1 MQVTMRSENHVGYV
15 TLSNPPVNAIGQVLR
30 MGLLEAVRWAERG
43 RLDRVIVSGA
53 GGIFAAGADAKEFDA
68 APQEP
73 HLPEVLN
80 AIDESFVP
88 WIAAIEGVALGGGAE
103 IAMACRMRIMAPGA
117 RIGLPEVTLG
127 VIPGA
132 GGTARLPRLAGL
144 QKAVEMI
151 TTGKPIGAQE
161 ACSAGLVHTVE
172 DDPIEAAFLVNSEA
186 LGCIVPTW
194 EYHAPAHDAD
204 LFRMARENLQAKM
217 PGQEAPVRALEV
229 IEAGLAL
236 PFHAALAHERRVF
249 LELKTGSQS
258 KALRHLFFAQ
268 RAAKAPAHLKGSALE
283 VQHAAVVG
291 GGTMGAGIAY
301 ALLSS
306 GLQVT
311 ILEADADG
319 LKRAEDN
326 IGKIIEASLTRG
338 MIDAARAADLRS
350 RLTLS
355 TQYSQAATAQLAIEA
370 AFEDMAVKQEILGK
384 LDAVLSADAVLATNT
399 SYLDINEM
407 AAPLMDPTRVIGL
420 HFFAPAHIM
429 KLLEIVQGA
438 QSSDRAI
445 ATGYALAKRLGKVPV
460 CAGVCD
466 GFIGNRILARYREAA
481 DTVFMDGSTPW
492 EVDDAMVEFG
502 YAMGPYEAQDLSG
515 LDIAYANRQR
525 QAPTRD
531 PNRRYIPIADR
542 MIELGKLGR
551 KTSAGWYRYPGG
563 EGKVEDPIVADLAI
577 EEAHFAGIT
586 RTDYSSQ
593 EMRQRIVLAMI
604 NEAADI
610 LDAGIAQSAGD
621 IDLVTVFGYGF
632 PRWRGGLMHYADS
645 LGVETIV
652 AQLEILA
659 QEDPVAWKV
668 SPLLTP
674 LCGCGSISGRG
685 PADALSL
692 GALNQIRMCKGV
704 RWIIKINKNR
714 S

>member
-1 MQVTMRSENHVGYV
+1 MQVTMRSENHIGYV

-53 GGIFAAGADAKEFDA
+53 GGVFAAGADAKEFDA

-132 GGTARLPRLAGL
+132 GGTARLPRLVGL

-217 PGQEAPVRALEV
+217 PGQEAPVRALAV

-268 RAAKAPAHLKGSALE
+268 RAAKAPAHLKGAALE
-283 VQHAAVVG
+283 VQHAVVVG

-301 ALLSS
+301 ALVSS
-306 GLQVT
+306 GVQVT

-326 IGKIIEASLTRG
+326 IGKIIAASLSRG

-355 TQYSQAATAQLAIEA
+355 TEYSQAATAQLAIEA

-399 SYLDINEM
+399 SYLDLNEM

-438 QSSDRAI
+438 QSSDRAM

-460 CAGVCD
+460 RAGVCD

-563 EGKVEDPIVADLAI
+563 GGKVEDPIVADLAI
-577 EEAHFAGIT
+577 EEAHFSGIT
-586 RTDYSSQ
+586 RTDYPSQ
-593 EMRQRIVLAMI
+593 EIRQRLVLAMI

-645 LGVETIV
+645 LGVEKIV

-668 SPLLTP
+668 SPFLRR
-674 LCGCGSISGRG
+674 C
-685 PADALSL
+685 ADAGQSL
-692 GALNQIRMCKGV
+692 AEARPM
-704 RWIIKINKNR
+704 R
-714 S
+714 

>member
-1 MQVTMRSENHVGYV
+1 MQVTMRSENHIGYV

-53 GGIFAAGADAKEFDA
+53 GGVFAAGADAKEFDA

-132 GGTARLPRLAGL
+132 GGTARLPRLVGL

-204 LFRMARENLQAKM
+204 LFRMARENLKAKM
-217 PGQEAPVRALEV
+217 PGQEAPVRALAV

-268 RAAKAPAHLKGSALE
+268 RAAKAPAHLKGAALE
-283 VQHAAVVG
+283 VQHAVVVG

-301 ALLSS
+301 ALVSS
-306 GLQVT
+306 GVQVT

-326 IGKIIEASLTRG
+326 IGKIIAASLSRG

-355 TQYSQAATAQLAIEA
+355 TEYSQAATAQFAIEA

-399 SYLDINEM
+399 SYLDLNEM

-438 QSSDRAI
+438 QSSDRAM

-460 CAGVCD
+460 RAGVCD

-525 QAPTRD
+525 QAATRD
-531 PNRRYIPIADR
+531 TNRRYIPIADR

-563 EGKVEDPIVADLAI
+563 GGKVEDPIVADLAI
-577 EEAHFAGIT
+577 EEAHFSGIT

-593 EMRQRIVLAMI
+593 EIRQRLVLAMI

-645 LGVETIV
+645 LGVEKIV

-668 SPLLTP
+668 SPFLRR
-674 LCGCGSISGRG
+674 C
-685 PADALSL
+685 ADAGQSL
-692 GALNQIRMCKGV
+692 AEARPM
-704 RWIIKINKNR
+704 R
-714 S
+714 

>member
-1 MQVTMRSENHVGYV
+1 MQVTMRSENHIGYV

-53 GGIFAAGADAKEFDA
+53 GGVFAAGADAKEFDA

-73 HLPEVLN
+73 HLPEVLH

-132 GGTARLPRLAGL
+132 GGTARLPRLVGL

-217 PGQEAPVRALEV
+217 PGQEAPVRALAV

-268 RAAKAPAHLKGSALE
+268 RAAKAPAHLKGAALE
-283 VQHAAVVG
+283 VQHAVVVG

-301 ALLSS
+301 ALVSS
-306 GLQVT
+306 GVQVT
-311 ILEADADG
+311 NLEADADG

-326 IGKIIEASLTRG
+326 IGKIIAASLSRG

-355 TQYSQAATAQLAIEA
+355 TEYSQAATAQLAIEA

-399 SYLDINEM
+399 SYLDLNEM

-438 QSSDRAI
+438 KSSDRAM

-460 CAGVCD
+460 RAGVCD

-525 QAPTRD
+525 QAATRD

-563 EGKVEDPIVADLAI
+563 GGKVEDPIVADLAI
-577 EEAHFAGIT
+577 EEAHFSGIT
-586 RTDYSSQ
+586 RTDYPSQ
-593 EMRQRIVLAMI
+593 EIRQRLVLAMI

-621 IDLVTVFGYGF
+621 IDLVTVLGYGF

-645 LGVETIV
+645 LGVEKIV

-668 SPLLTP
+668 SPFLRR
-674 LCGCGSISGRG
+674 C
-685 PADALSL
+685 ADAGQSL
-692 GALNQIRMCKGV
+692 AEARPM
-704 RWIIKINKNR
+704 R
-714 S
+714 

>member
-1 MQVTMRSENHVGYV
+1 MQVTMRSENHIGYV

-53 GGIFAAGADAKEFDA
+53 GGVFAAGADAKEFDA

-127 VIPGA
+127 VSPGA
-132 GGTARLPRLAGL
+132 GGTARLPRLVGL

-217 PGQEAPVRALEV
+217 PGQEAPVRALAV

-236 PFHAALAHERRVF
+236 PFHAALAHERQVF

-268 RAAKAPAHLKGSALE
+268 RAAKAPAHLKGAALE
-283 VQHAAVVG
+283 VQHAVVVG

-301 ALLSS
+301 ALVSS
-306 GLQVT
+306 GVQVT

-326 IGKIIEASLTRG
+326 IGKIIAASLSRG

-355 TQYSQAATAQLAIEA
+355 TEYSQAATAQFAIEA

-399 SYLDINEM
+399 SYLDLNEM

-438 QSSDRAI
+438 QSSDRAM

-460 CAGVCD
+460 RAGVCD

-525 QAPTRD
+525 QAATRD

-563 EGKVEDPIVADLAI
+563 GGKVEDPIVADLAI
-577 EEAHFAGIT
+577 EEAHFSGIT

-593 EMRQRIVLAMI
+593 EIRQRLVLAMI

-645 LGVETIV
+645 LGVEKIV

-659 QEDPVAWKV
+659 QEDTVAWKV
-668 SPLLTP
+668 SPFLRR
-674 LCGCGSISGRG
+674 C
-685 PADALSL
+685 ADA
-692 GALNQIRMCKGV
+692 GQ
-704 RWIIKINKNR
+704 
-714 S
+714 

>member
-1 MQVTMRSENHVGYV
+1 MQVTMHSEDHIGYV
-15 TLSNPPVNAIGQVLR
+15 TVSNPPVNAIGQAVR
-30 MGLLEAVRWAERG
+30 QGLLEAVRWAERS
-43 RLDRVIVSGA
+43 RLDRVIICGV
-53 GGIFAAGADAKEFDA
+53 GGVFAAGADAKEFDA
-68 APQEP
+68 PPLEP

-132 GGTARLPRLAGL
+132 GGTARLPRLVGL

-151 TTGKPIGAQE
+151 TMGKPIGAQE
-161 ACSAGLVHTVE
+161 ACSAGLIHAVE
-172 DDPIEAAFLVNSEA
+172 EDPIEAAFLVNSEA

-194 EYHAPAHDAD
+194 EYHAPAHDPD
-204 LFRMARENLQAKM
+204 LVHMARKKLQAKM
-217 PGQEAPVRALEV
+217 VGQEAPLRALEV
-229 IEAGLAL
+229 IETGLSL
-236 PFHAALAHERRVF
+236 PFHDALAQERWAF
-249 LELKTGSQS
+249 LQLKTGPQA
-258 KALRHLFFAQ
+258 KALRHIFFAQ
-268 RAAKAPAHLKGSALE
+268 RAAKAPEPFKGSSASE
-283 VQHAAVVG
+283 VQHAVVVG

-301 ALLSS
+301 ALLAA
-306 GLQVT
+306 GLHVT
-311 ILEADADG
+311 ILEADAAG
-319 LKRAEDN
+319 LQRAEDN
-326 IGKIIEASLTRG
+326 IGKIIAASLQRG
-338 MIDAARAADLRS
+338 MIDAARATDHRG
-350 RLTLS
+350 RMTLS
-355 TQYSQAATAQLAIEA
+355 TQYGQAATAQVAIEA
-370 AFEDMAVKQEILGK
+370 AFEDMAVKHNILAK
-384 LDAVLSADAVLATNT
+384 LEAVLPADAVMATNT
-399 SYLDINEM
+399 SYLDVNEM
-407 AAPLMDPTRVIGL
+407 AARLMDPSRLIGL

-429 KLLEIVQGA
+429 KLLEIVRA
-438 QSSDRAI
+438 EKSSDRAI
-445 ATGYALAKRLGKVPV
+445 ALGYGLAKRLGKVPV
-460 CAGVCD
+460 LAGVCD

-492 EVDDAMVEFG
+492 EVDEAMVEFG

-515 LDIAYANRQR
+515 LDIAHANRQR

-563 EGKVEDPIVADLAI
+563 DGKVEDPIVADLAI
-577 EEAHFAGIT
+577 EEAHFAGIS
-586 RTDYSSQ
+586 RTDYSGQ
-593 EMRQRIVLAMI
+593 EIRQRLVLAMI

-610 LDAGIAQSAGD
+610 LHAGIAQSASD

-652 AQLEILA
+652 AQLEVLA

-668 SPLLTP
+668 SPLLRS
-674 LCGCGSISGRG
+674 C
-685 PADALSL
+685 ADAGQSL
-692 GALNQIRMCKGV
+692 AEARPK
-704 RWIIKINKNR
+704 
-714 S
+714 

>member
-1 MQVTMRSENHVGYV
+1 MQVTMRSENHIGYV

-53 GGIFAAGADAKEFDA
+53 GGVFAAGADAKEFDA

-132 GGTARLPRLAGL
+132 GGTARLPRLVGL

-217 PGQEAPVRALEV
+217 PGQEAPVRALAV

-268 RAAKAPAHLKGSALE
+268 RAAKAPAHLKGAALE
-283 VQHAAVVG
+283 VQHAVVVG

-301 ALLSS
+301 ALVSS
-306 GLQVT
+306 GVQVT

-319 LKRAEDN
+319 LKRAEEN
-326 IGKIIEASLTRG
+326 IGKIIAASLSRG

-350 RLTLS
+350 RLMLS
-355 TQYSQAATAQLAIEA
+355 TEYSQAATAQLAIEA

-399 SYLDINEM
+399 SYLDLNEM

-438 QSSDRAI
+438 QSSDRAM

-460 CAGVCD
+460 RAGVCD

-525 QAPTRD
+525 QAATRD

-563 EGKVEDPIVADLAI
+563 GGKVEDPIVADLAI
-577 EEAHFAGIT
+577 EEAHFSGIT

-593 EMRQRIVLAMI
+593 EIRQRLVLAMI

-645 LGVETIV
+645 LGVEKIV

-668 SPLLTP
+668 SPFLRR
-674 LCGCGSISGRG
+674 C
-685 PADALSL
+685 ADAGQSL
-692 GALNQIRMCKGV
+692 AEARPM
-704 RWIIKINKNR
+704 R
-714 S
+714 

>member
-1 MQVTMRSENHVGYV
+1 MQVTMRSENHIGYV

-53 GGIFAAGADAKEFDA
+53 GGVFAAGADAKEFDA

-73 HLPEVLN
+73 HFPEVLN

-132 GGTARLPRLAGL
+132 GGTARLPRLVGL

-217 PGQEAPVRALEV
+217 PGQEAPVRALAV

-268 RAAKAPAHLKGSALE
+268 RAAKAPAHLKGAALE

-301 ALLSS
+301 ALVSS
-306 GLQVT
+306 GVQVT

-326 IGKIIEASLTRG
+326 IGKIIAASLSRG

-355 TQYSQAATAQLAIEA
+355 TEYSQAATAQLAIEA

-399 SYLDINEM
+399 SYLDLNEM
-407 AAPLMDPTRVIGL
+407 AAPLMDPPRVIGL

-438 QSSDRAI
+438 QSSDRAM

-460 CAGVCD
+460 RAGVCD

-525 QAPTRD
+525 QAATRD

-563 EGKVEDPIVADLAI
+563 GGKVEDPIVADLAI
-577 EEAHFAGIT
+577 EEAHFSGIT

-593 EMRQRIVLAMI
+593 EIRQRLVLAMI

-645 LGVETIV
+645 LGVEKIV

-668 SPLLTP
+668 SPFLRR
-674 LCGCGSISGRG
+674 C
-685 PADALSL
+685 ADAGQSL
-692 GALNQIRMCKGV
+692 AEARPM
-704 RWIIKINKNR
+704 R
-714 S
+714 

>member
-151 TTGKPIGAQE
+151 TTGKPIGAQA
-161 ACSAGLVHTVE
+161 ACSVGLVHTVE

-236 PFHAALAHERRVF
+236 PFHAALAYERRVF

-338 MIDAARAADLRS
+338 MIDAAGGADLRS

-460 CAGVCD
+460 RAGVCD

-563 EGKVEDPIVADLAI
+563 GGKVEDPIVADLAI

-593 EMRQRIVLAMI
+593 EMRQRLVLAMI

-668 SPLLTP
+668 SPLLRR
-674 LCGCGSISGRG
+674 C
-685 PADALSL
+685 ADAGQSL
-692 GALNQIRMCKGV
+692 AEARPM
-704 RWIIKINKNR
+704 R
-714 S
+714 

>member
-88 WIAAIEGVALGGGAE
+88 WIAAIDGVALGGGAE

-161 ACSAGLVHTVE
+161 ACSAGLIHTVE
-172 DDPIEAAFLVNSEA
+172 DDPIEAAFFVNSEA

-194 EYHAPAHDAD
+194 EYHAPAHDVD

-217 PGQEAPVRALEV
+217 PGQEAPVRAIEV

-338 MIDAARAADLRS
+338 MIDAAGGADLRS

-384 LDAVLSADAVLATNT
+384 LDVVLSADAVLATNT

-668 SPLLTP
+668 SPLLRR
-674 LCGCGSISGRG
+674 C
-685 PADALSL
+685 ADAGQSL
-692 GALNQIRMCKGV
+692 AEARPM
-704 RWIIKINKNR
+704 R
-714 S
+714 

>member
-1 MQVTMRSENHVGYV
+1 MQVTMRSENHIGYV

-53 GGIFAAGADAKEFDA
+53 GGVFAAGADAKEFDA

-132 GGTARLPRLAGL
+132 GGTARLPRLVGL

-217 PGQEAPVRALEV
+217 PGQEAPVRALAV

-236 PFHAALAHERRVF
+236 PFHAALAHERQVF

-268 RAAKAPAHLKGSALE
+268 RAAKAPAHLKGAALE
-283 VQHAAVVG
+283 VQHAVVVG

-301 ALLSS
+301 ALVSS
-306 GLQVT
+306 GVQVT

-326 IGKIIEASLTRG
+326 IGKIIAASLSRG

-355 TQYSQAATAQLAIEA
+355 TEYSQAATAQLAIEA

-399 SYLDINEM
+399 SYLDLNEM

-438 QSSDRAI
+438 QSSDRAM

-460 CAGVCD
+460 RAGVCD

-525 QAPTRD
+525 QAATRD
-531 PNRRYIPIADR
+531 PNRRYVPIADR

-563 EGKVEDPIVADLAI
+563 GGKVEDPIVADLAI
-577 EEAHFAGIT
+577 EEAHFSGIT

-593 EMRQRIVLAMI
+593 EIRQRLVLAMI

-645 LGVETIV
+645 LGVEKIV

-668 SPLLTP
+668 SPFLRR
-674 LCGCGSISGRG
+674 C
-685 PADALSL
+685 ADAGQSL
-692 GALNQIRMCKGV
+692 AEARPM
-704 RWIIKINKNR
+704 R
-714 S
+714 

>member
-258 KALRHLFFAQ
+258 KALRHLFFTQ

-338 MIDAARAADLRS
+338 MIDAAGGADLRS

-384 LDAVLSADAVLATNT
+384 LDVVLSADAVLATNT

-407 AAPLMDPTRVIGL
+407 VAPLTDPTRVIGL

-668 SPLLTP
+668 SPLLRR
-674 LCGCGSISGRG
+674 C
-685 PADALSL
+685 ADAGQSL
-692 GALNQIRMCKGV
+692 AEARPM
-704 RWIIKINKNR
+704 R
-714 S
+714 

>member
-1 MQVTMRSENHVGYV
+1 MQVTMRSENHIGYV

-53 GGIFAAGADAKEFDA
+53 GGVFAAGADAKEFDA

-73 HLPEVLN
+73 HFPEVLN

-132 GGTARLPRLAGL
+132 GGTARLPRLVGL

-236 PFHAALAHERRVF
+236 PFHVALAHERRVF

-268 RAAKAPAHLKGSALE
+268 RAAKAPAHLKGAALE
-283 VQHAAVVG
+283 VQHALVVG

-301 ALLSS
+301 ALVSS
-306 GLQVT
+306 GVQVT

-326 IGKIIEASLTRG
+326 IGKIIAASLSRG
-338 MIDAARAADLRS
+338 MIDAARAADLCS

-355 TQYSQAATAQLAIEA
+355 TEYSQAATAQLAIEA

-399 SYLDINEM
+399 SYLDLNEM

-438 QSSDRAI
+438 QSSDRAM

-460 CAGVCD
+460 RAGVCD

-525 QAPTRD
+525 QAATRD

-563 EGKVEDPIVADLAI
+563 GGKVEDPIVADLAI
-577 EEAHFAGIT
+577 EEAHFSGIT

-593 EMRQRIVLAMI
+593 EIRQRLVLAMI

-645 LGVETIV
+645 LGVEKIV

-668 SPLLTP
+668 SPFLRR
-674 LCGCGSISGRG
+674 C
-685 PADALSL
+685 ADAGQSL
-692 GALNQIRMCKGV
+692 AEARPM
-704 RWIIKINKNR
+704 R
-714 S
+714 

>member
-1 MQVTMRSENHVGYV
+1 MQVTIHSEDHIGYV
-15 TLSNPPVNAIGQVLR
+15 TVSNPPVNAIGQAVR
-30 MGLLEAVRWAERG
+30 QGLLEAVRWAERN
-43 RLDRVIVSGA
+43 RLDRVIICGV
-53 GGIFAAGADAKEFDA
+53 GGVFAAGADAKEFDA
-68 APQEP
+68 PPLEP

-132 GGTARLPRLAGL
+132 GGTARLPRLVGL

-151 TTGKPIGAQE
+151 TMGKPIGAQE
-161 ACSAGLVHTVE
+161 ACSAGLIHAVE
-172 DDPIEAAFLVNSEA
+172 EDPIEAAFLVNSDA

-194 EYHAPAHDAD
+194 EYHAPAHDPD
-204 LFRMARENLQAKM
+204 LLHMARKKLQAKM
-217 PGQEAPVRALEV
+217 AGQEAPLRALEV
-229 IEAGLAL
+229 IEAGLSL
-236 PFHAALAHERRVF
+236 PFHDALAQERRTF
-249 LELKTGSQS
+249 LKLKTGPQA
-258 KALRHLFFAQ
+258 KALRHIFFAQ
-268 RAAKAPAHLKGSALE
+268 RAAKAPEPFKGSSASE
-283 VQHAAVVG
+283 VQHAVVVG

-301 ALLSS
+301 ALLAA
-306 GLQVT
+306 GLHVT
-311 ILEADADG
+311 ILEADAAG
-319 LKRAEDN
+319 LQRAEDN
-326 IGKIIEASLTRG
+326 IGKIIAASLQRG
-338 MIDAARAADLRS
+338 MIDAARAADHRS
-350 RLTLS
+350 RMTLS
-355 TQYSQAATAQLAIEA
+355 TQYGQAATAQVAIEA
-370 AFEDMAVKQEILGK
+370 AFEDMAVKHDILAK
-384 LDAVLSADAVLATNT
+384 LEAVLPADAVLATNT
-399 SYLDINEM
+399 SYLDVNEM
-407 AAPLMDPTRVIGL
+407 AARLMDPSRLIGL

-429 KLLEIVQGA
+429 KLLEIVRA
-438 QSSDRAI
+438 EKSSDRAI
-445 ATGYALAKRLGKVPV
+445 ALGYGLAKRLGKVPV
-460 CAGVCD
+460 LAGVCD

-492 EVDDAMVEFG
+492 EVDEAMVEFG

-515 LDIAYANRQR
+515 LDIAHANRQR

-563 EGKVEDPIVADLAI
+563 GGKVEDPIVADLAI
-577 EEAHFAGIT
+577 EEAHFAKIS
-586 RTDYSSQ
+586 RTDYSGQ
-593 EMRQRIVLAMI
+593 EIRQRLVLAMI

-610 LDAGIAQSAGD
+610 LHAGIAQSASD

-652 AQLEILA
+652 AQLEVLA

-668 SPLLTP
+668 SPLLRS
-674 LCGCGSISGRG
+674 CAKAGQ
-685 PADALSL
+685 SL
-692 GALNQIRMCKGV
+692 AEARPK
-704 RWIIKINKNR
+704 
-714 S
+714 

>member
-132 GGTARLPRLAGL
+132 GCTARLPRLVGL

-151 TTGKPIGAQE
+151 TTGKPIGAQA
-161 ACSAGLVHTVE
+161 ACSVGLVHTVE

-217 PGQEAPVRALEV
+217 PGQDAPVRALEV

-236 PFHAALAHERRVF
+236 PFHEALAHERRVF

-268 RAAKAPAHLKGSALE
+268 RAAKAPTHLKGSALE
-283 VQHAAVVG
+283 LQHAAVVG

-338 MIDAARAADLRS
+338 MIDAAGGADLRS

-407 AAPLMDPTRVIGL
+407 VAPLTDPTRVIGL
-420 HFFAPAHIM
+420 HFFAPAYIM

-460 CAGVCD
+460 RAGVCD

-563 EGKVEDPIVADLAI
+563 GGKVEDPIVADLAI
-577 EEAHFAGIT
+577 EEAHFSGIT

-593 EMRQRIVLAMI
+593 EMRQRLVLAMI

-659 QEDPVAWKV
+659 QEDPIAWKV
-668 SPLLTP
+668 SPLLSR
-674 LCGCGSISGRG
+674 C
-685 PADALSL
+685 ADAGQSL
-692 GALNQIRMCKGV
+692 AEARPM
-704 RWIIKINKNR
+704 R
-714 S
+714 

>member
-161 ACSAGLVHTVE
+161 ACSAGWVHTVE

-326 IGKIIEASLTRG
+326 IGKIIEASLSRG
-338 MIDAARAADLRS
+338 MIDAARAEDLRS

-355 TQYSQAATAQLAIEA
+355 TQYSKAATAQLAIEA

-399 SYLDINEM
+399 SYLDLNEM

-563 EGKVEDPIVADLAI
+563 GGKVEDPIVADLAI

-586 RTDYSSQ
+586 RTDYSGQ
-593 EMRQRIVLAMI
+593 EIRQRLVLAMI
-604 NEAADI
+604 NEASDI

-668 SPLLTP
+668 SPLLRR
-674 LCGCGSISGRG
+674 CVDAGR
-685 PADALSL
+685 SL
-692 GALNQIRMCKGV
+692 AEAQPMR
-704 RWIIKINKNR
+704 
-714 S
+714 

>member
-1 MQVTMRSENHVGYV
+1 MQVTMRSENHIGYV

-53 GGIFAAGADAKEFDA
+53 GGVFAAGADAKEFDA

-73 HLPEVLN
+73 HFPEVLN

-132 GGTARLPRLAGL
+132 GGTARLPRLVGL

-217 PGQEAPVRALEV
+217 PGQEAPVRALAV

-236 PFHAALAHERRVF
+236 PFHAALVHERRVF

-268 RAAKAPAHLKGSALE
+268 RAAKAPAHLKGAALE
-283 VQHAAVVG
+283 VQHAVVVG

-301 ALLSS
+301 ALVSS
-306 GLQVT
+306 GVQVT

-326 IGKIIEASLTRG
+326 IGKIIAASLSRG

-355 TQYSQAATAQLAIEA
+355 TEYSQAATAQLAIEA

-399 SYLDINEM
+399 SYLDLNEM

-438 QSSDRAI
+438 QSSDRAM
-445 ATGYALAKRLGKVPV
+445 ATGYALAERLGKVPV
-460 CAGVCD
+460 RAGVCD

-525 QAPTRD
+525 QAATRD

-563 EGKVEDPIVADLAI
+563 GGKVEDPIVADLAI
-577 EEAHFAGIT
+577 EEAHFSGIT

-593 EMRQRIVLAMI
+593 EIRQRLVLAMI

-645 LGVETIV
+645 LGVEKIV

-668 SPLLTP
+668 SPFLRR
-674 LCGCGSISGRG
+674 C
-685 PADALSL
+685 ADAGQSL
-692 GALNQIRMCKGV
+692 AEARPM
-704 RWIIKINKNR
+704 R
-714 S
+714 

>member
-161 ACSAGLVHTVE
+161 ACSAGWVHTVE

-283 VQHAAVVG
+283 LQHAAVVG

-326 IGKIIEASLTRG
+326 IGKIIEASLSRG
-338 MIDAARAADLRS
+338 MIDAARAEDLRS

-355 TQYSQAATAQLAIEA
+355 TQYSKAATAQLAIEA

-399 SYLDINEM
+399 SYLDLNEM

-429 KLLEIVQGA
+429 KLLEIVQGT

-460 CAGVCD
+460 RAGVCD

-563 EGKVEDPIVADLAI
+563 GGKVEDPIVADLAI

-586 RTDYSSQ
+586 RTDYSGQ
-593 EMRQRIVLAMI
+593 EMRQRLVLAMI
-604 NEAADI
+604 NEASDI

-668 SPLLTP
+668 SPLLRR
-674 LCGCGSISGRG
+674 CVDAGR
-685 PADALSL
+685 SL
-692 GALNQIRMCKGV
+692 AEARPM
-704 RWIIKINKNR
+704 R
-714 S
+714 